1 MTQYILASESVFQH
15 DTIYTS

>member
-15 DTIYTS
+15 DTIYTC